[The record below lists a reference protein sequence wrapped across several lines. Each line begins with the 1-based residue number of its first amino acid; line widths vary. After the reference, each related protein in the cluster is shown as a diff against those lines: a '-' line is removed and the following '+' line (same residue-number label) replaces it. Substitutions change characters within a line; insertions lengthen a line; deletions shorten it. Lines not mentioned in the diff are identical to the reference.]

1 MTSSHSGTP
10 AGLAQDLW
18 RQARDRLVET
28 VTGSARP
35 GRHVQQERAPAAA
48 HSEVTPPPPP
58 AELRSDAGA
67 YDRKARLWDAGG
79 DGHQHVGGTT
89 TPGRGK
95 GRGRGRADDGSRETP
110 MVPKASFSSYYGR
123 PVLKPPVWKDDIAYY
138 FFLGGLAAGCSLLG
152 AGADQTGRP
161 ALRKGTRV
169 TALGA
174 LGLGSYYLVHDLGRP
189 ERFHHMLRVAKIT
202 SPMSVGTWVL
212 ALYGPFMGIAAA
224 SELMPAALRRTL
236 PGRALDA
243 AARPAGLVAAAI
255 APAVASYTAVLLSQT
270 AVPAWHEAHPELP
283 FIFTAS
289 AAASAGGLGMI
300 VAPVHEAAPARR
312 LAMYGAIVEFAA
324 SRRLENRLG
333 LVGETYRTGDA
344 AHALERA
351 STLTAVGVLGSMLLG
366 RRSRSAALLSG
377 AALLAGGF
385 FERLGLLRAGIASTK
400 DPKYVVTPQRERMA
414 ARAEGA
420 DGTDDTT
427 H

>member
-1 MTSSHSGTP
+1 VTSSHTGSP

-18 RQARDRLVET
+18 RQARARLVGA
-28 VTGSARP
+28 VTGGTRS
-35 GRHVQQERAPAAA
+35 GRHVQQEHADQARG
-48 HSEVTPPPPP
+48 EVTPAPP
-58 AELRSDAGA
+58 APELRSDTGA
-67 YDRKARLWDAGG
+67 YDRKARVWDAGG
-79 DGHQHVGGTT
+79 NGHR
-89 TPGRGK
+89 PRRRS
-95 GRGRGRADDGSRETP
+95 GRGRGDDGSRETP
-110 MVPKASFSSYYGR
+110 MVPGASFSSYYGR

-414 ARAEGA
+414 ARAERA